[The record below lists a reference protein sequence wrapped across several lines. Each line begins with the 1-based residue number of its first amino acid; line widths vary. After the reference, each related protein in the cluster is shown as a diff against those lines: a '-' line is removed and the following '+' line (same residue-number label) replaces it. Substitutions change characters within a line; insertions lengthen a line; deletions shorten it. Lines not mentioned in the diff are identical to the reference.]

1 MIRSRERG
9 YMLGREAE
17 GHDIIAP
24 TAIHSLSG
32 EVKRKNLHLHTTLSE
47 VGELLFTPKRWY

>member
-1 MIRSRERG
+1 MIHSQERG
-9 YMLGREAE
+9 YMLGGEAG

-32 EVKRKNLHLHTTLSE
+32 EVKRKNLHLHTPLSE
-47 VGELLFTPKRWY
+47 VGELLVLMH